1 VRSLF
6 SSLSEGPTDTPIP
19 IAEPLYVSWFR
30 ISVAARVP
38 DPKLLALISRRQK
51 RLYIA
56 ARNTLE
62 IHKPAIY
69 HDNIEKILTEVRK
82 SRSLSDCV
90 VGADGL
96 EPPTLS
102 V

>member
-1 VRSLF
+1 M
-6 SSLSEGPTDTPIP
+6 
-19 IAEPLYVSWFR
+19 R
-30 ISVAARVP
+30 IQCASFVQRILRPRNPRLENAG
-38 DPKLLALISRRQK
+38 LLALISRRQK